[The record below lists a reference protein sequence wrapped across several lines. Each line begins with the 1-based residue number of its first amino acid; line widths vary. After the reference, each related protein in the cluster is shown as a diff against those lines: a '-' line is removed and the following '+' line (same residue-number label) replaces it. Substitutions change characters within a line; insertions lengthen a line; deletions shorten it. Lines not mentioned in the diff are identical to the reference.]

1 MTMAECQALEEAEW
15 EEERKEKEVL
25 FMKVEQE
32 CIEEVDEGEL
42 LVLRRALCKGPNLL
56 TYLLTCVSRINA
68 RSSNV

>member
-1 MTMAECQALEEAEW
+1 
-15 EEERKEKEVL
+15 
-25 FMKVEQE
+25 MKVEQE

-68 RSSNV
+68 SSSNVQQSVTLECETKNKNLVRLGVD